1 MAVGFSRK
9 SLLRYGPV
17 WGLLQPAIASC
28 VLTCICLE
36 GGNLGNRDLART
48 LAGIRHL
55 A

>member
-1 MAVGFSRK
+1 MAVAFLRK
-9 SLLRYGPV
+9 VSAAV
-17 WGLLQPAIASC
+17 WAHWALLQPAIANC